1 MNNSFQGEVEHACH
15 RHGGDD
21 TDHCAAAPQSDG
33 DSEIGIPPDSDI
45 EFEIET
51 QIPATEN
58 DAKMP
63 VIRHAAPVDSN
74 RDYPHIPVFRPV
86 VTNAVVTPVQKLSPS
101 FGSEGGSTSSLG
113 PFSSSPPRNATVHFG

>member
-1 MNNSFQGEVEHACH
+1 MNNSFQGEVENACH

-21 TDHCAAAPQSDG
+21 TAHCAAAPQSDG
-33 DSEIGIPPDSDI
+33 DPEIGIPPDSDI
-45 EFEIET
+45 ESEIET

-63 VIRHAAPVDSN
+63 VIRHAAPVGSN

-86 VTNAVVTPVQKLSPS
+86 VQGVYPNHLDFPFVSNFDHSIYLNGLLLLSS
-101 FGSEGGSTSSLG
+101 I
-113 PFSSSPPRNATVHFG
+113 